1 MIDDYKVIDIIENKI
16 ETTNGAE
23 QKEWV
28 RKYEI
33 FTMRNLFKQYNQL
46 KKLEEVEK
54 IRNEILDN
62 EAEIE

>member
-1 MIDDYKVIDIIENKI
+1 MTAINNDYKVIEIIESKI
-16 ETTNGAE
+16 EATTGAE

-46 KKLEEVEK
+46 EKLKEVDK
-54 IRNEILDN
+54 IKNEVLVN
-62 EAEIE
+62 EQ